1 MLGNHRAAGA
11 TACTHHLRWR
21 SPYLANFAS
30 TGAEVSCS
38 GKTNT
43 VFLLRWAL
51 GILGVLTDRAGEVV
65 SRTDLIAAVCP
76 GTAVEDSNLNV
87 QIAALRRV
95 LDDVRTG
102 RGCIQ
107 TIPGHG

>member
-1 MLGNHRAAGA
+1 MGSR
-11 TACTHHLRWR
+11 
-21 SPYLANFAS
+21 
-30 TGAEVSCS
+30 
-38 GKTNT
+38 
-43 VFLLRWAL
+43 AL

-65 SRTDLIAAVCP
+65 SRTDLIAAVWP

-95 LDDVRTG
+95 LDDGRTG

-107 TIPGHG
+107 TIPGHGYRFSALITRVAADASALPPPLPDKPSIAVLPFQNLSGDLEQE